1 MWHWVV
7 CVVFSGIWSTVV
19 EFDLFWRDRQLV
31 VSSMLELLLV
41 VALCVALLF
50 MTNVGRTAVRMC
62 RNGYLRLFAVGVFLA
77 VLVACLWTAAIQ
89 LHLLHSPDELPGW
102 SGGVKPEAHGNYF
115 YGIMFD
121 AGSTGSRIH
130 VYKFRHAGSTG
141 SLISMNYSI
150 CFSREWDCAENYI
163 NDTINLFFRLQS
175 AFW

>member
-1 MWHWVV
+1 
-7 CVVFSGIWSTVV
+7 
-19 EFDLFWRDRQLV
+19 V

-150 CFSREWDCAENYI
+150 CFSRE
-163 NDTINLFFRLQS
+163 
-175 AFW
+175 